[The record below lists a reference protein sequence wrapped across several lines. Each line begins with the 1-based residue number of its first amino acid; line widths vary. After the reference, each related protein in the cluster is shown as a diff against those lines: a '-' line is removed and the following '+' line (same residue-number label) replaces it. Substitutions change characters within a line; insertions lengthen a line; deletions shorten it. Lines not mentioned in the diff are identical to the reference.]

1 MLFAIKEPH
10 RSKVMKT
17 RYANLIL
24 SLDFTCGNQLQQT
37 LHVCW
42 FRQVCV
48 SCNLLSLISTTKQFF
63 VVTVTVS
70 CCTIK
75 YLLHRNNFQEDRF
88 REFRHNAQHCKPS
101 LLSPLIQIKHGFMLD
116 WNAGIYKGVAFC
128 YLSISGKRLH
138 INHFRCSKL
147 TFLCSIMM
155 KKY

>member
-1 MLFAIKEPH
+1 MSHYKRNRHIFNDLYWKN
-10 RSKVMKT
+10 R
-17 RYANLIL
+17 LIDIWI
-24 SLDFTCGNQLQQT
+24 SNEIASE
-37 LHVCW
+37 W
-42 FRQVCV
+42 
-48 SCNLLSLISTTKQFF
+48 ISTTKHFL
-63 VVTVTVS
+63 VVTVS

-101 LLSPLIQIKHGFMLD
+101 LLLLSPLIQIKHGFMLD